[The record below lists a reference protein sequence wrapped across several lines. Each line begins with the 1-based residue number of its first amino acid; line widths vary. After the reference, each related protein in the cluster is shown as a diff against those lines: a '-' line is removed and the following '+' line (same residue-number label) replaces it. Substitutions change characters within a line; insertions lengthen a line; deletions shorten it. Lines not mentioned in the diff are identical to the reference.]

1 MYTSIA
7 VALADCFFPCV
18 SVAFQNDE
26 VAKELAQV
34 RTKLGGLS
42 DSHAKVRWFYLLRST
57 FSESSFQEMAKVTK
71 EVDKRV
77 EAERVKIQKQ
87 LEKQNTFSS
96 STALEKVWWTCFGC
110 I

>member
-1 MYTSIA
+1 MVLFVT
-7 VALADCFFPCV
+7 
-18 SVAFQNDE
+18 
-26 VAKELAQV
+26 
-34 RTKLGGLS
+34 
-42 DSHAKVRWFYLLRST
+42 T

-96 STALEKVWWTCFGC
+96 STALEKVWWTFFGC